1 MSNTPDP
8 NRAIFEAWYDANRTM
23 HDDYE
28 GDLEVWR
35 AAVSAERERIKAK
48 LLDRHSESARLH
60 NYYACMAVELFGPID
75 DFAEH
80 RVTPNVQP
88 AADAR

>member
-1 MSNTPDP
+1 
-8 NRAIFEAWYDANRTM
+8 
-23 HDDYE
+23 
-28 GDLEVWR
+28 
-35 AAVSAERERIKAK
+35 
-48 LLDRHSESARLH
+48 
-60 NYYACMAVELFGPID
+60 MAVELFGPID